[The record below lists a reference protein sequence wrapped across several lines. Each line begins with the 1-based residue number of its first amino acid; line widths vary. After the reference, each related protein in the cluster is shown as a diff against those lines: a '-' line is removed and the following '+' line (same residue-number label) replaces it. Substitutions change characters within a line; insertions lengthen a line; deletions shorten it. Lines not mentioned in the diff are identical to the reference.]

1 MSRFHYTERI
11 GSEMSE
17 VKRIFVE
24 KRKGFDVE
32 AVNLLADLKQNLGI
46 KNAEA
51 VRIINRYDISG
62 LDGESFEKAKNT
74 ILSETNADTVYDE
87 KISIGDEFKVFAM
100 EYLPGQYDQR
110 ADSAAQC
117 VQLLKQGER
126 PQVVTA
132 KVIAVSGNISDTD
145 FEKIKDYLINPVE
158 SRLASFEKPESLD
171 MKANVPDNVAVIK
184 GFTVWNDEEME
195 KYYSSMGFAMTL
207 SDLKFCRDY
216 FRDEEHR
223 DPTVTELRV
232 IDTYWSDHCRHTTF
246 LTRLEKIEI
255 EKGALSEAIENAL
268 KEYYS
273 ARDEIYGKD
282 TKRDVSLMDMAIIGM
297 KLLRKR
303 GLIPDLDVSDEINA
317 CSIEVPVTID
327 GKTEKWLVQ
336 FKNETH
342 NHPTEIE
349 PFGGAAT
356 CLGGAIRDPLSGRAY
371 VYQAMR
377 VTGSGDPTLPF
388 EKTMKGKLPSR
399 KITTGAAQGYSSYGN
414 QIGLATG
421 QVTELYDM
429 GYAAKRLEIGAV
441 IGASPKEN
449 VVRGVP
455 SEGDIIVLLGGR
467 TGRDG
472 CGGAT
477 GSSKAHTLES
487 IETCGAE
494 VQKGNPPTERKIQR
508 LFRNEKAA
516 KMIKRCNDFGA
527 GGVCVA
533 IGELADGLDID
544 LDKVR
549 KKYDGLDGTELAI
562 SESQERM
569 AVVLDKSDVDA
580 FIALAG
586 EENLEAYP
594 VAIVAKNPRL
604 TMKWRGDVI
613 VSLSREF
620 LNTNGVTQVATS
632 YITAPDADNCYRT
645 SVPKALEGLDTKTA
659 FKKNLSRLE
668 CCSQRGLVER
678 FDASIGAAT
687 VMMPFGGKTQ
697 LTPEDAMAAK
707 LPLLKG
713 ETDDATAMSY
723 GYIPGI
729 SRWSPFHG
737 AAYAVTESLSK
748 LAAIGADPLTSRLTF
763 QEYFERLHEVPSR
776 WGKPTAALLGAL
788 TAQIN
793 MGIPSIGG
801 KDSMSGS
808 FEDLDVPPTLVS
820 FAVAMTKASKTI
832 SAEFKKSGSKVVYIP
847 LPEDKATGL
856 PAWEELKKVYKAIY
870 ALANDGKILAAS
882 VVREGGAAAT
892 VARMSFGNKIG
903 FEFKNELTAKELFA
917 PLSGS
922 FVVELA
928 DGAEI
933 SDILYYDLGTTVDAE
948 TITVNGETLTIDE
961 LIEEWNFKLEG
972 VFPTKSYCPAN
983 EQEIPLYTE
992 RNTSSP
998 VIKTAKP
1005 KVFIPV
1011 FPGTNCEIDTARAF
1025 EKAGAEPELLI
1036 VKNLTPA
1043 AIEETISEMVK
1054 LIDDAQMVMLPG
1066 GFSGGDEPDGSG
1078 KFIATTFRNPRVSE
1092 AVARLLNQRDGLM
1105 LGICNGFQAL
1115 IKLGLVPYGEIRELK
1130 ADDPTLTFNTI
1141 GRHISHM
1148 AYTRVTSTKSPWFS
1162 SVNAGDVFSV
1172 PISHGEGRFVVS
1184 DEMLQKLI
1192 ANGQI
1197 ATQYVD
1203 LNGKQADT
1211 IEFNPN
1217 GSVCAIEGITSPDGR
1232 VLGKMGHSERKGD
1245 NLYKNVPFEKD
1256 QKIFESGVKYFK

>member
-1 MSRFHYTERI
+1 
-11 GSEMSE
+11 MSE

-87 KISIGDEFKVFAM
+87 KIFIGDEFKVFAM

-117 VQLLKQGER
+117 VQLLTQGER

-223 DPTVTELRV
+223 APTVTELRV

-737 AAYAVTESLSK
+737 AAYAVAESLSK

-1025 EKAGAEPELLI
+1025 EKAGAEPKLLI